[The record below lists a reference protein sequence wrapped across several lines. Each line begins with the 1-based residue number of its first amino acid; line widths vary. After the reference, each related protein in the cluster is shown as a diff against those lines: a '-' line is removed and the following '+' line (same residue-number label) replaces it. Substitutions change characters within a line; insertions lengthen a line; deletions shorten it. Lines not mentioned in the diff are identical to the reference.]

1 VKSVVSVPFFGIIGV
16 LIFSFATIA
25 APGKSREKTE
35 GPTVV
40 LPTFTVIGTRIP
52 SSWLEVSY
60 ECKGPTPL
68 TQIKKA
74 WISKVGRG
82 TPAETAGLKT
92 GDILL
97 SFDNQATDTMTG
109 FSLEKSLRT
118 ERAVGTRL
126 EMIIQSPDAEKRT
139 VVIVFK

>member
-1 VKSVVSVPFFGIIGV
+1 MGV
-16 LIFSFATIA
+16 LIFSMATIA
-25 APGKSREKTE
+25 APGKSKEKPE

-68 TQIKKA
+68 SKIKKA

-82 TPAETAGLKT
+82 TPAEAAGLKT

-109 FSLEKSLRT
+109 FSLEESLST
-118 ERAVGTRL
+118 ERVIGTNL
-126 EMIIQSPDAEKRT
+126 EMIVQSPRAEKRT
-139 VVIVFK
+139 VVIIFK